1 MTSRNNNI
9 INNKNNN
16 NDIKTHNIVP
26 PITISKNKTSNSSLV
41 TSNNQPDAGWTIQ
54 KTKRNLSSS
63 TNSEPNSPR
72 EQSSKIRKKIFKT
85 ANRFEALAS
94 NVVQDSNQLKDQID
108 FSLNDSTENITTN
121 MQIDCTSDPPIK
133 PPPPI
138 FVRGVEDFPELY
150 TVLIELI
157 GVENF
162 VCKSSTDRLKIQTS
176 TPDAYRSLIRYLK
189 EEKAEYHT
197 YQLQQDKPIR
207 VVIRNLHPSTPTS
220 LIKSELEFRQFEV
233 RNITNVL
240 HKINRHPLP
249 LFFVDLEPSNQ
260 SKDIYKLTSLL
271 HTKIKVEEP
280 FKAKTIS
287 QCLNCQNYGHTK
299 TYCGYPPR
307 CVRCGASHLSS
318 DCPNSRDAPPTCAL
332 CQGSHPASYK
342 GCAVYKDLQRRKK
355 PATSNHFF
363 LSDNVRDKSSSVKD
377 SHPTND
383 NNPNPTPTYAQ
394 ATSGQSSNQHL
405 PPPATDINKTITN
418 FLEDFK
424 SLINPLISLLTKV
437 ITSLLDNKK

>member
-1 MTSRNNNI
+1 MNKKNNNI
-9 INNKNNN
+9 VSPIKIVNNN
-16 NDIKTHNIVP
+16 SQQDE
-26 PITISKNKTSNSSLV
+26 
-41 TSNNQPDAGWTIQ
+41 GWTVQQ
-54 KTKRNLSSS
+54 KTKRNHSSS
-63 TNSEPNSPR
+63 TNSNSTPSSPNERPP
-72 EQSSKIRKKIFKT
+72 KPRKKIFAS
-85 ANRFEALAS
+85 ANRFEVFAS
-94 NVVQDSNQLKDQID
+94 NEDQDSNQMDGIND
-108 FSLNDSTENITTN
+108 SPLNDTTKNNATNTQTENTN
-121 MQIDCTSDPPIK
+121 TNDLPIK
-133 PPPPI
+133 APPPV
-138 FVRGVEDFPELY
+138 FVRGVEDFPELC

-157 GVENF
+157 GVDNF
-162 VCKSSTDRLKIQTS
+162 VCKSSTDKLKIQTS

-197 YQLQQDKPIR
+197 YQLQQDKPVR

-220 LIKSELEFRQFEV
+220 LIKSELEIRQFEI

-240 HKINRHPLP
+240 HKTNKHPLP
-249 LFFVDLEPSNQ
+249 LFFVDLEPSTQ
-260 SKDIYKLTSLL
+260 SNEIYKLTSLL

-307 CVRCGASHLSS
+307 CVRCGAYHLSS
-318 DCPNSRDAPPTCAL
+318 ACPNPRDTPPTCAL

-355 PATSNHFF
+355 PATSNNFF
-363 LSDNVRDKSSSVKD
+363 LSDNIRDKKHIVKD
-377 SHPTND
+377 SHPAND
-383 NNPNPTPTYAQ
+383 ANTNPTLSYAQ
-394 ATSGQSSNQHL
+394 ATSGQSSNHHL
-405 PPPATDINKTITN
+405 PPPAADINKTITS

>member
-1 MTSRNNNI
+1 MCAFRLFTFF
-9 INNKNNN
+9 K
-16 NDIKTHNIVP
+16 
-26 PITISKNKTSNSSLV
+26 L
-41 TSNNQPDAGWTIQ
+41 
-54 KTKRNLSSS
+54 L
-63 TNSEPNSPR
+63 PNSG
-72 EQSSKIRKKIFKT
+72 SSPSECQPKLRKKIFAS
-85 ANRFEALAS
+85 ANRFEVFAS
-94 NVVQDSNQLKDQID
+94 NEDQDSNQID
-108 FSLNDSTENITTN
+108 GLNDSLLNDTTKNNATNTQPENTN
-121 MQIDCTSDPPIK
+121 TNTNDPRIK
-133 PPPPI
+133 APPSV
-138 FVRGVEDFPELY
+138 FVRGVEDFPKLC

-197 YQLQQDKPIR
+197 YQLQQDKPVR

-220 LIKSELEFRQFEV
+220 LIKSELEIRQFEV

-240 HKINRHPLP
+240 HKTNKHPLP
-249 LFFVDLEPSNQ
+249 LFFVDLEPSSQ
-260 SKDIYKLTSLL
+260 SNDIYKLTSLL

-307 CVRCGASHLSS
+307 CVRCGACHLSS
-318 DCPNSRDAPPTCAL
+318 TCPNPRDTPPTCAL
-332 CQGSHPASYK
+332 CHGSHSASYK

-355 PATSNHFF
+355 PATSNKFF
-363 LSDNVRDKSSSVKD
+363 LSDNIRDKSHIVKD
-377 SHPTND
+377 SHPANDTNT
-383 NNPNPTPTYAQ
+383 NPTLSYAQ
-394 ATSGQSSNQHL
+394 ATSGQSSNHHLL
-405 PPPATDINKTITN
+405 PPAADINKIITS

-424 SLINPLISLLTKV
+424 FLINPLISLLTKV

>member
-1 MTSRNNNI
+1 MNSKNNNI
-9 INNKNNN
+9 VSP
-16 NDIKTHNIVP
+16 IKIV
-26 PITISKNKTSNSSLV
+26 SKNRQSDES
-41 TSNNQPDAGWTIQ
+41 WTIQ
-54 KTKRNLSSS
+54 QKPKRNHSSS
-63 TNSEPNSPR
+63 SNSTPNSPSDH
-72 EQSSKIRKKIFKT
+72 QPKPKKKIFAS
-85 ANRFEALAS
+85 ANRFEVLAS
-94 NVVQDSNQLKDQID
+94 NEDQDSNQMDG
-108 FSLNDSTENITTN
+108 LNDNQLNDNTKNNEDTN
-121 MQIDCTSDPPIK
+121 NTQTDSANTNVPPIK
-133 PPPPI
+133 APPPV
-138 FVRGVEDFPELY
+138 FVRGVENFPELC

-197 YQLQQDKPIR
+197 YQLQQDKPVR

-240 HKINRHPLP
+240 HKTNKHPLP
-249 LFFVDLEPSNQ
+249 LFFVDLEPCSQSN
-260 SKDIYKLTSLL
+260 DIYKLTSLL

-307 CVRCGASHLSS
+307 CVRCGACHLSS
-318 DCPNSRDAPPTCAL
+318 ACPNPRDTPPTCAL
-332 CQGSHPASYK
+332 CHGSHPASYK

-355 PATSNHFF
+355 PATNNFF
-363 LSDNVRDKSSSVKD
+363 LSDNIRDKSRIVKD
-377 SHPTND
+377 SHPAHDTNT
-383 NNPNPTPTYAQ
+383 NPTLSYAQ
-394 ATSGQSSNQHL
+394 ATSGQSSNHHL
-405 PPPATDINKTITN
+405 PSPSADINKTITS

-437 ITSLLDNKK
+437 ITSLLDTKK

>member
-1 MTSRNNNI
+1 MTSRINITNNQKS
-9 INNKNNN
+9 NK
-16 NDIKTHNIVP
+16 DISITNTIVSP
-26 PITISKNKTSNSSLV
+26 LKISKNKTFNSSLD
-41 TSNNQPDAGWTIQ
+41 TSNNQSEAGWSVQ
-54 KTKRNLSSS
+54 KSKRNLSSS
-63 TNSEPNSPR
+63 SNSEPNSPR
-72 EQSSKIRKKIFKT
+72 AQPPKTRKKIFT
-85 ANRFEALAS
+85 STNRFEALAS
-94 NVVQDSNQLKDQID
+94 NVDQQSNQLNDQTD
-108 FSLNDSTENITTN
+108 FPLNVSTENITSDMQTESTN
-121 MQIDCTSDPPIK
+121 NPPIK

-138 FVRGVEDFPELY
+138 FVRGVEDFPELC
-150 TVLIELI
+150 TILIEII
-157 GVENF
+157 GAENF
-162 VCKSSTDRLKIQTS
+162 VCKSSADRLKIQTS

-197 YQLQQDKPIR
+197 YQLQQDKPVR

-220 LIKSELEFRQFEV
+220 LIKSELEFHDFEV

-240 HKINRHPLP
+240 HRTNKHPLP
-249 LFFVDLEPSNQ
+249 LFFVDLEPSDQ
-260 SKDIYKLTSLL
+260 SKDIYKLTNLL

-307 CVRCGASHLSS
+307 CVRCGAFHPSS
-318 DCPNSRDAPPTCAL
+318 ACPNPRDAPPTCAL
-332 CQGSHPASYK
+332 CQGNHPASYK

-355 PATSNHFF
+355 PPNSNNFF
-363 LSDNVRDKSSSVKD
+363 LSDNIRDKSLVVKD
-377 SHPTND
+377 SHPTHD
-383 NNPNPTPTYAQ
+383 TNPNQTPSYAQ
-394 ATSGQSSNQHL
+394 VTSGHSPNQQL
-405 PPPATDINKTITN
+405 PPPAADINKTITS